1 MRKFIIPAI
10 LVASLGLSSV
20 AMAAASHVSTG
31 IVKAVDL
38 KAETVTVDK
47 TVYHF
52 AAKFD
57 LSSIKVGEKVDVTW
71 HPYKKIDVGTKIV
84 ASVAKPAPVKPV
96 AKTVAKTMTKTV
108 TKTAPTK

>member
-31 IVKAVDL
+31 VVKAVDL
-38 KAETVTVDK
+38 KGETVTIGK
-47 TVYHF
+47 TEYHF

-84 ASVAKPAPVKPV
+84 ASVAKAAPMKPV
-96 AKTVAKTMTKTV
+96 AKPMAKTMAKTMTKTV
-108 TKTAPTK
+108 APK